1 MKIKIEA
8 VLREI
13 AGDHVLVPVGDTVI
27 QHNGL
32 FAMSEVG
39 ARIWELLPECETEK
53 EITEKLLEEFDAP
66 YETVSTDVSEF
77 IIRLREFG
85 LIE

>member
-13 AGDHVLVPVGDTVI
+13 AGDYVLVPVGDTVI

-39 ARIWELLPECETEK
+39 ARIWEILPECENEK
-53 EITEKLLEEFDAP
+53 EITEKLLEEFEAP
-66 YETVSTDVSEF
+66 YETVSADVAEF
-77 IIRLREFG
+77 VARLREFG

>member
-1 MKIKIEA
+1 MKVKIEA

-27 QHNGL
+27 EHNGL
-32 FAMSEVG
+32 FALSEVG
-39 ARIWELLPECETEK
+39 ARIWELLPECESAD
-53 EITEKLLEEFDAP
+53 EITDKLLEEFEAP
-66 YETVSTDVSEF
+66 RETVSRDVKEF
-77 IIRLREFG
+77 LEKLFALG

>member
-13 AGDHVLVPVGDTVI
+13 AGDHVLVPVGDTII

-39 ARIWELLPECETEK
+39 ARIWELLPDCENES

-66 YETVSTDVSEF
+66 HETVSADVSEF
-77 IIRLREFG
+77 VSKLREFG

>member
-27 QHNGL
+27 EHNGL
-32 FAMSEVG
+32 FALSEVG
-39 ARIWELLPECETEK
+39 ARIWELIPECETEA
-53 EITEKLLEEFDAP
+53 EITEKLLEEFDAAR
-66 YETVSTDVSEF
+66 ETVSADVSEF
-77 IIRLREFG
+77 MDRLREYG

>member
-1 MKIKIEA
+1 MKVKIEA

-27 QHNGL
+27 EHNGL
-32 FAMSEVG
+32 FALSEVG
-39 ARIWELLPECETEK
+39 ARIWELLPECENAD
-53 EITEKLLEEFDAP
+53 EITDKLLEEFDAP
-66 YETVSTDVSEF
+66 RETVSADVKEF
-77 IIRLREFG
+77 LDKLYALG